1 MTLTHDFRHIRR
13 EQAGIYAGQVASEE
27 NDKGLDRLALG
38 AGIAAWAGVAIPSWM
53 ARDEVPMPWLWWS
66 LLVGYLCLFLLLS
79 VVEEGTRGNA
89 VVLVA
94 LVTAGVLLSA
104 WNPSGGFSS
113 VLMVLSAVCV
123 AMAAPLPVTLA
134 VVFGQTLLVGV
145 LSAQLGGVP
154 VGFSIVA
161 FIVYIAFQLFGVV
174 MVEIM
179 RRENRQRTAVARLNE
194 ELAAGNATLVRLN
207 DQLAERNDQL
217 ADAQARLAE
226 SSRAAERLRISRD
239 LHDTVGHQLTALAV
253 NLEVASHLTR
263 GTGADEPV
271 NQCRQLAKDLLGDV
285 RAVVSQL
292 RDAPNDLSAA
302 LRQATSGV
310 PQPHVVLSVPAN
322 LPALDGPRAEAVL
335 RCVQE
340 IVTNAVR
347 HAQANRL
354 TIDVLAEEGELI
366 VRAVDDGVGGVD
378 VAEGNGLLGMRE
390 RFASLGGVVTVR
402 TRPGDG
408 FRVVARLPLL
418 DA

>member
-239 LHDTVGHQLTALAV
+239 LHDTVGHQLTP
-253 NLEVASHLTR
+253 SR
-263 GTGADEPV
+263 ADT
-271 NQCRQLAKDLLGDV
+271 A
-285 RAVVSQL
+285 RA
-292 RDAPNDLSAA
+292 
-302 LRQATSGV
+302 
-310 PQPHVVLSVPAN
+310 
-322 LPALDGPRAEAVL
+322 
-335 RCVQE
+335 
-340 IVTNAVR
+340 TNA
-347 HAQANRL
+347 
-354 TIDVLAEEGELI
+354 
-366 VRAVDDGVGGVD
+366 
-378 VAEGNGLLGMRE
+378 
-390 RFASLGGVVTVR
+390 
-402 TRPGDG
+402 
-408 FRVVARLPLL
+408 
-418 DA
+418 